1 MSTLRQYHNGEF
13 EIDSSDFIFIDKF
26 ESLFNVLHDDDKIL
40 RFSPIRENTKD
51 ELLKIFELAK
61 DREKITILASNP
73 DTDMPCIKKEYLL
86 QDNIPYSEE
95 LQKKFDNLDITHF
108 LENDILEKIPENV
121 LIYCHSVI
129 KTNEHIRMIPLG
141 RDFKGREVINSEK
154 FIMSEDRNTLC
165 YYNCSIPPETI
176 HWYGRIRAYIYDSSR
191 HKDFIHCEN
200 INTVGLRNF
209 DSVGFSSYYN
219 NLARSKFMICPRGC
233 GLDTYRM
240 WDCLYLGCI
249 PIVVKYEGYKDF
261 EDLPI
266 LFVDKWEDYLSL
278 SKNYLNSKYDEIL
291 DTNFNYDKL
300 KFSYWE
306 NLIRTSTAI

>member
-13 EIDSSDFIFIDKF
+13 EIDSNDFIFIDKF
-26 ESLFNVLHDDDKIL
+26 ESLFNVLHDGNKIL
-40 RFSPIRENTKD
+40 KFSPIRENTKD
-51 ELLKIFELAK
+51 ELLEIFELAK
-61 DREKITILASNP
+61 GRDKITILSLNP
-73 DTDMPCIKKEYLL
+73 DTDIPCIKKEYLL

-95 LQKKFDNLDITHF
+95 LQKEFDNLDITHF
-108 LENDILEKIPENV
+108 LENDILEKIPENI

-129 KTNEHIRMIPLG
+129 KTNSHVRMIPLG

-154 FIMSEDRNTLC
+154 FIMSEDRHTIC

-176 HWYGRIRAYIYDSSR
+176 HWYGRIRAYIYDSVR
-191 HKDFIHCEN
+191 YKDFIHCEN
-200 INTVGLRNF
+200 INMVDLRNF
-209 DSVGFSSYYN
+209 DNNGFSSYYN

-249 PIVVKYEGYKDF
+249 PIVVKYDGYKDF

-266 LFVDKWEDYLSL
+266 LFIDKWEDYLSL
-278 SKNYLNSKYDEIL
+278 SKNYLNAKYDEIL
-291 DTNFNYDKL
+291 DINFNYDKL

-306 NLIRTSTAI
+306 NLIRASTAI